1 VGRKKY
7 EVQSTTV
14 ASQALRCHCHVR
26 NTAYLLPFFTL
37 VFLLAAFCGFSQ
49 SLPTVSSNVDT
60 TSIKIGEQ
68 IRFKVSVDV
77 DSTAQVTFPEGQ
89 SFAPLEMVEALKTD
103 TLKKLDKV
111 TLQKIYTL
119 TQFDSGA
126 YTLPRQKILINEK
139 PYFTDSVQI
148 AVASVPVDTLAQK
161 MYDIKGLM
169 EVQKSH
175 SDLWKTILWV
185 LLGLLVVGGLLYWF
199 VFRKKPLTEA
209 EKEALLPPYDRA
221 MLELKRLES
230 SKYLIQAEYKEYY
243 SELTGIVRSY
253 LEEDVHISALES
265 TTDQLIDKLEMLRDA
280 GELKLDNDTI
290 HQFKRILETAD
301 LVKFAKSRPETSVAE
316 QDRKAI
322 EQIVTRTKE
331 ALPEPTEEELQQKEE
346 YLEELAHKQQ
356 RKKWLVAA
364 AVLFGALLVS
374 TAILTAYYGPK
385 LVWDS
390 VTGHPTKKLLD
401 GEWITSTY
409 GYPPITLS
417 TPKVLIRQ
425 AVKIPAEAK
434 AQIKDMQTF
443 MYQESKVPFT
453 VAVTSTEFTQPADPD
468 FDKTNEQLL
477 KHLADNGAKD
487 IVTKKEEFSTM
498 TGIKGLKTYGNG
510 KFKLPGS
517 EELVKGKYVILSF
530 GGKGFQQQILLTWME
545 GDTYAD
551 QIVERI
557 LVSIDVKTDV

>member
-1 VGRKKY
+1 MLRIFSIIICLVGFK
-7 EVQSTTV
+7 
-14 ASQALRCHCHVR
+14 
-26 NTAYLLPFFTL
+26 
-37 VFLLAAFCGFSQ
+37 GFSQ
-49 SLPTVSSNVDT
+49 SLPTVTSKVDT
-60 TSIKIGEQ
+60 TNIKIGEQ
-68 IRFKVSVDV
+68 IHFTVFVDV
-77 DSTAQVTFPEGQ
+77 DSTAHVIFPEGQ
-89 SFAPLEMVEALKTD
+89 TFSPLEMVEALKTD

-111 TLQKIYTL
+111 SLQKIYAL

-126 YTLPRQKILINEK
+126 YTLPRQRILINDK

-148 AVASVPVDTLAQK
+148 AVASVHVDTLAQK

-175 SDLWKTILWV
+175 KDLWKTLLWV

-199 VFRKKPLTEA
+199 VFRKKPMTEA

-230 SKYLIQAEYKEYY
+230 SKYLIQSEYKEYY
-243 SELTGIVRSY
+243 SELTDIVRSY
-253 LEEDVHISALES
+253 LEEDVHISAMES
-265 TTDQLIDKLEMLRDA
+265 TTDQLIDKIELLKDA
-280 GELKLDNDTI
+280 GELKLDSDTI

-301 LVKFAKSRPETSVAE
+301 LVKFAKSRPENSVAE
-316 QDRKAI
+316 QDRKSI
-322 EQIVTRTKE
+322 EHIVTRTKE

-346 YLEELAHKQQ
+346 YLEELARKQQ
-356 RKKWLVAA
+356 RKKWLVTGAIA
-364 AVLFGALLVS
+364 LGVLLISTGA
-374 TAILTAYYGPK
+374 ITAYYGPK

-409 GYPPITLS
+409 GYPPITVS

-425 AVKIPAEAK
+425 DVKIPAQAK

-443 MYQESKVPFT
+443 RYQEPKVPFT
-453 VAVTSTEFTQPADPD
+453 IAVTSTEFTQPVDPD

-477 KHLADNGAKD
+477 KHLEENGAKN
-487 IVTKKEEFSTM
+487 IVTKKEEYSTM
-498 TGIKGLKTYGNG
+498 AGVKGLKTYGSG
-510 KFKLPGS
+510 KFILPGS
-517 EELVKGKYVILSF
+517 NELVKGKYIILSF
-530 GGKGFQQQILLTWME
+530 GGKGFQQQILLTWMD
-545 GDTYAD
+545 GDPYAE

-557 LVSIDVKTDV
+557 LVSVDVKTDV

>member
-1 VGRKKY
+1 MGSKKY
-7 EVQSTTV
+7 EVGGSTEI
-14 ASQALRCHCHVR
+14 ASQYLRCHICY
-26 NTAYLLPFFTL
+26 TPCLLPVFIL
-37 VFLLAAFCGFSQ
+37 VFCLAGFNGFSQ
-49 SLPTVSSNVDT
+49 SEPVVASNVDT

-68 IRFKVSVDV
+68 IRFTVSVDV
-77 DSTAQVTFPEGQ
+77 DSTAHVIFPEGQ

-103 TLKKLDKV
+103 TLKKRDKI
-111 TLQKIYTL
+111 TLQKIYAL

-126 YTLPRQKILINEK
+126 YTLPRQRVLINEK

-243 SELTGIVRSY
+243 SELTDIVRSY
-253 LEEDVHISALES
+253 LEEDVHISAMES
-265 TTDQLIDKLEMLRDA
+265 TTDQLIDKIEMLRDA

-290 HQFKRILETAD
+290 HQFKKILETAD
-301 LVKFAKSRPETSVAE
+301 LVKFAKSRPETTVAE

-331 ALPEPTEEELQQKEE
+331 ALPEPTEEELLQKEE

-356 RKKWLVAA
+356 RKKWRVAA
-364 AVLFGALLVS
+364 AILFGALLVS
-374 TAILTAYYGPK
+374 TAVLTAYYGPK

-417 TPKVLIRQ
+417 TPKVLLRQ
-425 AVKIPAEAK
+425 TTKIPAQAK

-443 MYQESKVPFT
+443 MYQEPKVPFT
-453 VAVTSTEFTQPADPD
+453 IAVTSTEFTQPADPD
-468 FDKTNEQLL
+468 FEKTNEQLL

-517 EELVKGKYVILSF
+517 DVLVKGKYVILSF
-530 GGKGFQQQILLTWME
+530 GGKGFQQQILLTWMD

>member
-1 VGRKKY
+1 
-7 EVQSTTV
+7 
-14 ASQALRCHCHVR
+14 
-26 NTAYLLPFFTL
+26 LLPVFIL
-37 VFLLAAFCGFSQ
+37 VFCLAGFNGFSQ
-49 SLPTVSSNVDT
+49 SEPVVASNVDT

-68 IRFKVSVDV
+68 IRFTVSVDV
-77 DSTAQVTFPEGQ
+77 DSTAHVIFPEGQ

-103 TLKKLDKV
+103 TLKKRDKI
-111 TLQKIYTL
+111 TLQKIYAL

-126 YTLPRQKILINEK
+126 YTLPRQRILINEK

-243 SELTGIVRSY
+243 SELTDIVRSY
-253 LEEDVHISALES
+253 LEEDVHISAMES
-265 TTDQLIDKLEMLRDA
+265 TTDQLIDKIEMLRDA

-290 HQFKRILETAD
+290 HQFKKILETAD
-301 LVKFAKSRPETSVAE
+301 LVKFAKSRPETTVAE

-356 RKKWLVAA
+356 RKKWRVAA
-364 AVLFGALLVS
+364 AILFGALLVS
-374 TAILTAYYGPK
+374 TAVLTAYYGPK

-417 TPKVLIRQ
+417 TPKVLLRQ
-425 AVKIPAEAK
+425 TTKIPAQAK

-443 MYQESKVPFT
+443 MYQEPKVPFT
-453 VAVTSTEFTQPADPD
+453 IAVTSTEFTQPADPD
-468 FDKTNEQLL
+468 FEKTNEQLL

-517 EELVKGKYVILSF
+517 DVLVKGKYVILSF
-530 GGKGFQQQILLTWME
+530 GGKGFQQQILLTWMD

>member
-1 VGRKKY
+1 MGSKKY
-7 EVQSTTV
+7 EVRSTKE
-14 ASQALRCHCHVR
+14 ASQCLRCHVR
-26 NTAYLLPFFTL
+26 NAAYFLP
-37 VFLLAAFCGFSQ
+37 VFVLAFCMVGFNGFSQ
-49 SLPTVSSNVDT
+49 SQPSVSSNIDT
-60 TSIKIGEQ
+60 TNIRIGEQ
-68 IRFKVSVDV
+68 IHYKVSVDA
-77 DSTAQVTFPEGQ
+77 DSTAHVVFPEGQ
-89 SFAPLEMVEALKTD
+89 TFSPMEVVEALKTD

-111 TLQKIYTL
+111 TLEKIYTL

-126 YTLPRQKILINEK
+126 YTLPRQKILINDK
-139 PYFTDSVQI
+139 PYFTDSVRI
-148 AVASVPVDTLAQK
+148 NVATVPVDTLAQR

-175 SDLWKTILWV
+175 MDLWRTLLWV

-209 EKEALLPPYDRA
+209 EKEALLPPFDRA
-221 MLELKRLES
+221 MLELKRLEN
-230 SKYLIQAEYKEYY
+230 SKYLIQSEYKEYY
-243 SELTGIVRSY
+243 SELTAIVRSY

-265 TTDQLIDKLEMLRDA
+265 TTDQLIGKIELLKDS
-280 GELKLDNDTI
+280 GELKLDNETI

-316 QDRKAI
+316 QDRKSI

-346 YLEELAHKQQ
+346 YLIELAHKQR
-356 RKKWLVAA
+356 RKKWLVTG
-364 AVLFGALLVS
+364 AVAIGVLLISAGA
-374 TAILTAYYGPK
+374 ITAYYGPT

-390 VTGHPTKKLLD
+390 ITGHPTKKLLD
-401 GEWITSTY
+401 GEWINSTY
-409 GYPPITLS
+409 GYPPITVS

-425 AVKIPAEAK
+425 DVKIPAQAK

-443 MYQESKVPFT
+443 MYQEPRVPFT
-453 VAVTSTEFTQPADPD
+453 IAVTSTEFTQPTDPD
-468 FDKTNEQLL
+468 FDKTIEQLL
-477 KHLADNGAKD
+477 KNLEDKGAKN

-498 TGIKGLKTYGNG
+498 SGVKGLKTYGNG

-517 EELVKGKYVILSF
+517 ENLVKGKYIILSF
-530 GGKGFQQQILLTWME
+530 GGKGFQQLILLTWMD
-545 GDTYAD
+545 GDSYAE

-557 LVSIDVKTDV
+557 LVSVDVKTDV

>member
-1 VGRKKY
+1 MGSKKY
-7 EVQSTTV
+7 EVQSTKV
-14 ASQALRCHCHVR
+14 ASQCLLCHDR
-26 NTAYLLPFFTL
+26 AIANLKATFAIILLL
-37 VFLLAAFCGFSQ
+37 VGFCGFSQ
-49 SLPTVSSNVDT
+49 SLPTVSSKVDT

-68 IRFKVSVDV
+68 IHFEVSVDV
-77 DSTAQVTFPEGQ
+77 DSTAHVIFPEGQ
-89 SFAPLEMVEALKTD
+89 TFAPLEMVETLKTD

-126 YTLPRQKILINEK
+126 YTLPRQSILINDK

-175 SDLWKTILWV
+175 SDLWRTLLWV

-199 VFRKKPLTEA
+199 VFRKKPLTEE

-243 SELTGIVRSY
+243 SELTDIVRSY
-253 LEEDVHISALES
+253 LEEDVRISAMES
-265 TTDQLIDKLEMLRDA
+265 TTDQLIDKIQMLTDA
-280 GELKLDNDTI
+280 GELKLDNATI
-290 HQFKRILETAD
+290 NQFKRILETAD

-316 QDRKAI
+316 QDRRSI

-356 RKKWLVAA
+356 RKKWLVT
-364 AVLFGALLVS
+364 GAIALVVLLVS
-374 TAILTAYYGPK
+374 GGVITAYYGPK

-390 VTGHPTKKLLD
+390 VSGHPTKKLLD

-425 AVKIPAEAK
+425 EIKIPAEAK

-443 MYQESKVPFT
+443 IYQEPNVPLT
-453 VAVTSTEFTQPADPD
+453 IAITSTEFTQPTDPD

-477 KHLADNGAKD
+477 KYLEDNGAKD
-487 IVTKKEEFSTM
+487 IVTKKEEFNTM
-498 TGIKGLKTYGNG
+498 SGVKGLKTYGSG
-510 KFKLPGS
+510 KFMLPGS
-517 EELVKGKYVILSF
+517 NELVKGKYVILSF
-530 GGKGFQQQILLTWME
+530 GGKGFQQQILLTWMD
-545 GDTYAD
+545 GDSYAE
-551 QIVERI
+551 QIIERI
-557 LVSIDVKTDV
+557 LVSVDVKTDV